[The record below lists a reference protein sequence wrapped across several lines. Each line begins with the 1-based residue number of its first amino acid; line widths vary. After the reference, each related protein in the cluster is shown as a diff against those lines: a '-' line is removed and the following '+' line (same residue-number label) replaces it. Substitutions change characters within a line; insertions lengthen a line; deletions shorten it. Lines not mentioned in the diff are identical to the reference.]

1 MFVSLK
7 FFTFFSFLTQIR
19 NIERPCDVPDHGLV
33 CDLLWSDPDEVSLLK
48 QVYSTFFKVWSLP
61 LIMNMLRGI
70 PVLKSCANFHL
81 QELDNL

>member
-7 FFTFFSFLTQIR
+7 FFTVFSFVTQIR

-48 QVYSTFFKVWSLP
+48 QLYSTFFKVWV
-61 LIMNMLRGI
+61 ITI
-70 PVLKSCANFHL
+70 
-81 QELDNL
+81 DNEYVKRYTSIEVMCKFSSSRVR